1 MESNTCAVMKLN
13 YEDVYKR
20 EQEVLAK
27 ESDEDFTFRILQRDD
42 FKRGHLQTLAQLT
55 QVGNP
60 TQQDYEARFDD
71 MFPKYT
77 DHYRIVVIVDK
88 KKDKIVGS
96 GTVFIEK
103 KFLRECGICGHI
115 EDIAVDSTYRGKKLG
130 IRLIKMLKE
139 ISQLHHC
146 YKIVLDCSDANVPFY
161 EANGFKIKERCMAI
175 YPEYPKL

>member
-60 TQQDYEARFDD
+60 TQQDYEARFDE
-71 MFPKYT
+71 MFPKYA
-77 DHYRIVVIVDK
+77 DHYRNVVIVDK

-103 KFLRECGICGHI
+103 KFLRECGIRKETWHQI
-115 EDIAVDSTYRGKKLG
+115 DQNAQRNLAIASLLQNCVGL
-130 IRLIKMLKE
+130 L
-139 ISQLHHC
+139 
-146 YKIVLDCSDANVPFY
+146 
-161 EANGFKIKERCMAI
+161 RCQCA
-175 YPEYPKL
+175 LL